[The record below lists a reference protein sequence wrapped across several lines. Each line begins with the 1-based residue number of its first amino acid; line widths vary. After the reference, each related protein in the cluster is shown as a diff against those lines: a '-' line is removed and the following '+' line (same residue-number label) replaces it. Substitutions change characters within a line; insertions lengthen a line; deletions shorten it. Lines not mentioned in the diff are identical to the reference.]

1 MGDVHTLVK
10 TEKTRTQTLSL
21 SLVQKQAG
29 ALARGK
35 TVKMSK
41 SELTKEEEDA
51 KRDAE
56 ETIARLD
63 SISIFPDGADANCN
77 EKETRTKEDDEASE
91 SSSSSDDD
99 TNDDLEWDLGFLEK
113 REDATAL
120 HAIYFPSKV
129 GGDPEWLDPSVH
141 PKQMTEAN
149 ATKRRMDFL
158 LQIYAANDDME
169 EDSLNTTNNAFHRT
183 IYVFT
188 SVDGDKVFEKG
199 KVRAV
204 RSQLARVNE
213 FYGTT
218 PAPRR
223 GVRESDDV
231 RVEEMIREFEM
242 KKRAIETKVKMTLSG
257 GNGSESKEEEEEMKM
272 KMKMKTKTKNENENT
287 VYPEFEI
294 VVEPES
300 DADEASCSS
309 MDSEGVVADTNDD
322 DDKKTSNANTNKK
335 KMFQSIGDEAITET
349 DLKEIASGVID
360 SDAQRLATFSVKLA
374 KFPDQVLRYCPAQN
388 AKAMWPSKSL
398 APDDRNIP
406 DCPRCRGKRRFEFQI
421 LPTIV
426 SFIVPKES
434 VELNDSSLDFGS
446 IAVYTCS
453 QSCALEGEYAEEYV
467 LVHPPMNS

>member
-1 MGDVHTLVK
+1 
-10 TEKTRTQTLSL
+10 
-21 SLVQKQAG
+21 
-29 ALARGK
+29 
-35 TVKMSK
+35 MSK
-41 SELTKEEEDA
+41 SELTGEEEDA

-63 SISIFPDGADANCN
+63 SISIFPDDGADANCN
-77 EKETRTKEDDEASE
+77 EKKETRTKEDDDEA

-129 GGDPEWLDPSVH
+129 GGDPQWLDPSVH

-158 LQIYAANDDME
+158 LQIYAANDTE
-169 EDSLNTTNNAFHRT
+169 EDSLNGARENAFHRT

-204 RSQLARVNE
+204 RSQLARANA

-223 GVRESDDV
+223 GVRESDDL
-231 RVEEMIREFEM
+231 RVEEMIREFEA

-322 DDKKTSNANTNKK
+322 DNKKTSANTNKK

-453 QSCALEGEYAEEYV
+453 KSCALEGEYAEEYV

>member
-1 MGDVHTLVK
+1 
-10 TEKTRTQTLSL
+10 
-21 SLVQKQAG
+21 
-29 ALARGK
+29 
-35 TVKMSK
+35 MS
-41 SELTKEEEDA
+41 SELTEEEEA
-51 KRDAE
+51 KRHAE

-63 SISIFPDGADANCN
+63 SISILPDGGADDSNFGD
-77 EKETRTKEDDEASE
+77 KETRTKEDDEAS
-91 SSSSSDDD
+91 SSSSDDD
-99 TNDDLEWDLGFLEK
+99 ENDDLEWDLGFLEE
-113 REDATAL
+113 REDTTSL

-129 GGDPEWLDPSVH
+129 GGKPEWLDPSVN
-141 PKQMTEAN
+141 PKQMVEAN
-149 ATKRRMDFL
+149 ETKRRMDFL
-158 LQIYAANDDME
+158 LQIYAANDV
-169 EDSLNTTNNAFHRT
+169 EDSLNTNAFHRT

-188 SVDGDKVFEKG
+188 SIDGDKVFEKG

-223 GVRESDDV
+223 GVRESDDL
-231 RVEEMIREFEM
+231 RVEEMIREFEA

-322 DDKKTSNANTNKK
+322 DNKKTSANTNKK

-453 QSCALEGEYAEEYV
+453 KSCALEGEYAEEYV

>member
-1 MGDVHTLVK
+1 MSHFLIKSCSFPGGRFTLK
-10 TEKTRTQTLSL
+10 DGENTHKHSL
-21 SLVQKQAG
+21 SFSLSSRSRSDRKKRD
-29 ALARGK
+29 L
-35 TVKMSK
+35 KMS
-41 SELTKEEEDA
+41 SELTEEEA
-51 KRDAE
+51 KRNAE

-63 SISIFPDGADANCN
+63 SIKIFPNGGFDSNFGG
-77 EKETRTKEDDEASE
+77 KETRTKEDEEA
-91 SSSSSDDD
+91 SSSSDEDD
-99 TNDDLEWDLGFLEK
+99 ENDDLEWDLGFLEEQQDK
-113 REDATAL
+113 TSL

-129 GGDPEWLDPSVH
+129 GGKPEWLDPSVN
-141 PKQMTEAN
+141 PKQMVEAN
-149 ATKRRMDFL
+149 ETKRTMDFL
-158 LQIYAANDDME
+158 LQIYAANDV
-169 EDSLNTTNNAFHRT
+169 EDDLNVNAFHRT

-204 RSQLARVNE
+204 RSQLARENE

-223 GVRESDDV
+223 GVRESDDL
-231 RVEEMIREFEM
+231 RVEEMIRAFEM

-272 KMKMKTKTKNENENT
+272 KMKVKTKNENENT

-309 MDSEGVVADTNDD
+309 MDSERVVADTNDD
-322 DDKKTSNANTNKK
+322 DNKKTSANTNKK

>member
-1 MGDVHTLVK
+1 
-10 TEKTRTQTLSL
+10 
-21 SLVQKQAG
+21 
-29 ALARGK
+29 
-35 TVKMSK
+35 MSK

-56 ETIARLD
+56 ETILARFD
-63 SISIFPDGADANCN
+63 SMTMFPDDGADANRN
-77 EKETRTKEDDEASE
+77 EKEETRTKEDDEDI
-91 SSSSSDDD
+91 SSSSDDED

-113 REDATAL
+113 REDAATAL

-158 LQIYAANDDME
+158 LQIYAANDNTE
-169 EDSLNTTNNAFHRT
+169 EDSLNAFHRT

-204 RSQLARVNE
+204 RSQLARANE

-242 KKRAIETKVKMTLSG
+242 KKRAIETEVKMTLSG
-257 GNGSESKEEEEEMKM
+257 GHGSESKEEEEE
-272 KMKMKTKTKNENENT
+272 MKTKTKNENENT

-349 DLKEIASGVID
+349 DLKDIASGVID

-453 QSCALEGEYAEEYV
+453 KSCALEGEYAEEYV

>member
-1 MGDVHTLVK
+1 MVPD
-10 TEKTRTQTLSL
+10 
-21 SLVQKQAG
+21 
-29 ALARGK
+29 
-35 TVKMSK
+35 
-41 SELTKEEEDA
+41 LTDEDA
-51 KRDAE
+51 KRNAE
-56 ETIARLD
+56 ETAARLD
-63 SISIFPDGADANCN
+63 SIASDGFAPKGGGAESNFDG
-77 EKETRTKEDDEASE
+77 KETFTTKEDEEDET
-91 SSSSSDDD
+91 SSSSEDDD
-99 TNDDLEWDLGFLEK
+99 EDDEDDLEWDLGFLETK
-113 REDATAL
+113 EDKNSL

-129 GGDPEWLDPSVH
+129 GGKPEWLDPSVS
-141 PKQMTEAN
+141 PKQMVEAN
-149 ATKRRMDFL
+149 ETKREMDFL
-158 LQIYAANDDME
+158 LQIYAANDVD
-169 EDSLNTTNNAFHRT
+169 DDLNINAFHRT

-188 SVDGDKVFEKG
+188 SIEGDKVYEKG

-204 RSQLARVNE
+204 RSQLARENE
-213 FYGTT
+213 FYGRN

-223 GVRESDDV
+223 GARESDDL
-231 RVEEMIREFEM
+231 RVDEMIREFEA
-242 KKRAIETKVKMTLSG
+242 KKVAIETKVKMKLGG
-257 GNGSESKEEEEEMKM
+257 GNGGERSEEEVEMKM
-272 KMKMKTKTKNENENT
+272 KKENKNT

-309 MDSEGVVADTNDD
+309 MDSDVVADATTKNNTHNKDD
-322 DDKKTSNANTNKK
+322 ADTKTSNANKK

-360 SDAQRLATFSVKLA
+360 ADAQRLATFSVKLSR
-374 KFPDQVLRYCPAQN
+374 FPDQVLRYCPASN

-453 QSCALEGEYAEEYV
+453 KSCALDGEYAEEYV

>member
-1 MGDVHTLVK
+1 MSDA
-10 TEKTRTQTLSL
+10 EE
-21 SLVQKQAG
+21 A
-29 ALARGK
+29 AR
-35 TVKMSK
+35 
-41 SELTKEEEDA
+41 
-51 KRDAE
+51 RNAE
-56 ETIARLD
+56 ETIARLEATQ
-63 SISIFPDGADANCN
+63 IFPPPPGGGGAKDDANF
-77 EKETRTKEDDEASE
+77 EEGKDTRTKEEEEEEEA
-91 SSSSSDDD
+91 SSDDD
-99 TNDDLEWDLGFLEK
+99 DDNDDDDLEWDLGFLEE
-113 REDATAL
+113 REEKTNAL

-129 GGDPEWLDPSVH
+129 GGTPAWLDPSVN
-141 PKQMTEAN
+141 PKQMVELN
-149 ATKRRMDFL
+149 ETKRRMDFL
-158 LQIYAANDDME
+158 LQIYAANDV
-169 EDSLNTTNNAFHRT
+169 EDELNTNAFHRT

-188 SVDGDKVFEKG
+188 SIDGDKVFEKG

-204 RSQLARVNE
+204 RSQLARENE

-223 GVRESDDV
+223 GVRESDDL
-231 RVEEMIREFEM
+231 RVEEMIQAFEM

-257 GNGSESKEEEEEMKM
+257 GHGSESKEDEVEDVMKM
-272 KMKMKTKTKNENENT
+272 KTKNENENT

-322 DDKKTSNANTNKK
+322 EKKTSNANTNKK

>member
-1 MGDVHTLVK
+1 
-10 TEKTRTQTLSL
+10 
-21 SLVQKQAG
+21 
-29 ALARGK
+29 
-35 TVKMSK
+35 MS
-41 SELTKEEEDA
+41 SELTEEEA
-51 KRDAE
+51 KRNAE

-63 SISIFPDGADANCN
+63 SMQIFPNGGAKDSNFGG
-77 EKETRTKEDDEASE
+77 KETSTKEDEEA

-99 TNDDLEWDLGFLEK
+99 ECDDLEWDLGFLEEQK
-113 REDATAL
+113 DKTQL
-120 HAIYFPSKV
+120 HAVCFPSKV
-129 GGDPEWLDPSVH
+129 GGEPQWLDPSVN
-141 PKQMTEAN
+141 PKQMVEAN

-158 LQIYAANDDME
+158 LQIYAANDTTE
-169 EDSLNTTNNAFHRT
+169 EDSLKNARENAFHRT

-223 GVRESDDV
+223 GVRESDDL
-231 RVEEMIREFEM
+231 RVEEMIREFEA
-242 KKRAIETKVKMTLSG
+242 KKRAIKTKVKMTLSG

-322 DDKKTSNANTNKK
+322 DNKKTSANTNKK

-453 QSCALEGEYAEEYV
+453 KSCALEGEYAEEYV